1 MPRKGKIASIEV
13 MIVEADL
20 ITPITKVV
28 MEHVQNRS
36 VCRNEWAVEIQRQII
51 VGYGLQDIV
60 VSDVVQSQSVRRL
73 APEVHACEQ
82 RERFSETLRIEYVS
96 RVYVPVLALP
106 N

>member
-36 VCRNEWAVEIQRQII
+36 VCRNKWAVEIQRQII

-60 VSDVVQSQSVRRL
+60 VSDVVQGQSARRL
-73 APEVHACEQ
+73 APEVHARKQ
-82 RERFSETLRIEYVS
+82 GERLAETLSVKYLFGIH
-96 RVYVPVLALP
+96 VPVLT
-106 N
+106 